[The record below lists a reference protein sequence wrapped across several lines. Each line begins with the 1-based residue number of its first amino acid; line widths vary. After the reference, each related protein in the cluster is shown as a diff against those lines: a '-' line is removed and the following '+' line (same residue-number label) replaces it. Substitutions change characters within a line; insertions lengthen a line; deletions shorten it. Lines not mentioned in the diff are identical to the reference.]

1 MINKYDMFFVAY
13 ESMQVSP
20 QLFQWTYEPKCL
32 TIPPEEFLYMGELV
46 TLDEA
51 TKEHHKKAYILTKR
65 FLYKCADSCL
75 KSPFSVVSKMELR
88 NPNVKKVEDN
98 SKEL

>member
-20 QLFQWTYEPKCL
+20 QSFQWTYEPKCIA
-32 TIPPEEFLYMGELV
+32 IPPEEFLHMGELV
-46 TLDEA
+46 TLDET
-51 TKEHHKKAYILTKR
+51 TKEYHKKTYVLTKH
-65 FLYKCADSCL
+65 FLYKCIGSCSKDL
-75 KSPFSVVSKMELR
+75 FDVVSKMEFR
-88 NPNVKKVEDN
+88 SPNIKKVEDC